1 MESGKNII
9 HVIATME
16 VKEGKRDAFLAEFHK
31 VQPKVLA
38 EVGCIQ
44 YEPAID
50 IKTAIPVQAPVRD
63 HHIAIIEKWES
74 LEALYTHL

>member
-1 MESGKNII
+1 MDGKKII
-9 HVIATME
+9 HVLATIE
-16 VKEGKRDAFLAEFHK
+16 VKEGKRDAYLAEFHK

-50 IKTAIPVQAPVRD
+50 VQTAIPV
-63 HHIAIIEKWES
+63 
-74 LEALYTHL
+74 